1 MALTRRQM
9 ACFEKN
15 SQFLDEVA
23 AAFLVAASLMKRE
36 AMVVQNTG
44 DSTAVQ
50 RAFADVKGRVAD
62 QILGAQG
69 INLQAATGLPAMTS
83 TNGAQAM
90 TYLVQQ
96 LLMSPDWTL
105 TADEW
110 ADDELA
116 ARAVI
121 QAGVSALMA
130 SLTAIPE

>member
-9 ACFEKN
+9 ACFERN
-15 SQFLDEVA
+15 PQFLDEVA
-23 AAFLVAASLMKRE
+23 AAFLVGASAMKR
-36 AMVVQNTG
+36 ASMVTL
-44 DSTAVQ
+44 STSESTPVE
-50 RAFADVKGRVAD
+50 RAFAEIKGRVAD
-62 QILGAQG
+62 QILQAQG
-69 INLQAATGLPAMTS
+69 INLQAATGLPAMT

-90 TYLVQQ
+90 SYLVQQ

>member
-1 MALTRRQM
+1 M